1 MSQKNILKIR
11 STIDTIDKQIIKLLG
26 LRKKQVLKIAKYKN
40 KRTIVDKKRINQ
52 IMKRIKAEAKKNK
65 IDSIIEDAKNDDYE
79 TAVKRIDSFKEKLKN
94 YRTAGLEKGGE
105 FSYENLTFKFLRRNG
120 YIDKIFNFRDK
131 LMDKE
136 LSVENKVDE

>member
-65 IDSIIEDAKNDDYE
+65 VDFILVKNFWNKLIQYSIK
-79 TAVKRIDSFKEKLKN
+79 
-94 YRTAGLEKGGE
+94 LEK
-105 FSYENLTFKFLRRNG
+105 
-120 YIDKIFNFRDK
+120 KIVK
-131 LMDKE
+131 
-136 LSVENKVDE
+136 

>member
-65 IDSIIEDAKNDDYE
+65 IDFILVKNFWNKLIQYSIN
-79 TAVKRIDSFKEKLKN
+79 
-94 YRTAGLEKGGE
+94 LEK
-105 FSYENLTFKFLRRNG
+105 
-120 YIDKIFNFRDK
+120 KIVK
-131 LMDKE
+131 
-136 LSVENKVDE
+136 

>member
-1 MSQKNILKIR
+1 MSQKKIRKIR

-65 IDSIIEDAKNDDYE
+65 IDLILVKNFWNKLIQYSIK
-79 TAVKRIDSFKEKLKN
+79 
-94 YRTAGLEKGGE
+94 LEK
-105 FSYENLTFKFLRRNG
+105 
-120 YIDKIFNFRDK
+120 KIVK
-131 LMDKE
+131 
-136 LSVENKVDE
+136 

>member
-1 MSQKNILKIR
+1 VLFDEWIQKPEKE
-11 STIDTIDKQIIKLLG
+11 SVDIDKS
-26 LRKKQVLKIAKYKN
+26 VLTGKAKMMM
-40 KRTIVDKKRINQ
+40 D
-52 IMKRIKAEAKKNK
+52 K

-120 YIDKIFNFRDK
+120 YIDKLFNFKDK

-136 LSVENKVDE
+136 LSIENKVEE

>member
-11 STIDTIDKQIIKLLG
+11 SNIDTIDKQIIKLLG

-65 IDSIIEDAKNDDYE
+65 IDFILVKNFWNKLIQYSIK
-79 TAVKRIDSFKEKLKN
+79 
-94 YRTAGLEKGGE
+94 LEK
-105 FSYENLTFKFLRRNG
+105 
-120 YIDKIFNFRDK
+120 KIVK
-131 LMDKE
+131 
-136 LSVENKVDE
+136 

>member
-11 STIDTIDKQIIKLLG
+11 STIDTIDKQIIRLLG

-65 IDSIIEDAKNDDYE
+65 VDFMLVKNFWNKLIQYSIK
-79 TAVKRIDSFKEKLKN
+79 
-94 YRTAGLEKGGE
+94 LEK
-105 FSYENLTFKFLRRNG
+105 
-120 YIDKIFNFRDK
+120 KIVK
-131 LMDKE
+131 
-136 LSVENKVDE
+136 

>member
-26 LRKKQVLKIAKYKN
+26 LRKRQVLKIAKYKN

-65 IDSIIEDAKNDDYE
+65 IDFILVKNFWNKLIQYSIN
-79 TAVKRIDSFKEKLKN
+79 
-94 YRTAGLEKGGE
+94 LEK
-105 FSYENLTFKFLRRNG
+105 
-120 YIDKIFNFRDK
+120 KIVK
-131 LMDKE
+131 
-136 LSVENKVDE
+136 

>member
-26 LRKKQVLKIAKYKN
+26 LRKKEVLKIAKYKN

-65 IDSIIEDAKNDDYE
+65 IDFILVKNFWNKLIQYSIK
-79 TAVKRIDSFKEKLKN
+79 
-94 YRTAGLEKGGE
+94 LEK
-105 FSYENLTFKFLRRNG
+105 
-120 YIDKIFNFRDK
+120 KIVK
-131 LMDKE
+131 
-136 LSVENKVDE
+136 

>member
-52 IMKRIKAEAKKNK
+52 IMKRIKTEAKKNK
-65 IDSIIEDAKNDDYE
+65 VDFILVKNFWNKLIQYSIK
-79 TAVKRIDSFKEKLKN
+79 
-94 YRTAGLEKGGE
+94 LEK
-105 FSYENLTFKFLRRNG
+105 
-120 YIDKIFNFRDK
+120 KIVK
-131 LMDKE
+131 
-136 LSVENKVDE
+136 

>member
-11 STIDTIDKQIIKLLG
+11 STIDAIDKQIIRLLG

-65 IDSIIEDAKNDDYE
+65 IDFILVKNFWNKLIQYSIK
-79 TAVKRIDSFKEKLKN
+79 
-94 YRTAGLEKGGE
+94 LEK
-105 FSYENLTFKFLRRNG
+105 
-120 YIDKIFNFRDK
+120 KIVK
-131 LMDKE
+131 
-136 LSVENKVDE
+136 